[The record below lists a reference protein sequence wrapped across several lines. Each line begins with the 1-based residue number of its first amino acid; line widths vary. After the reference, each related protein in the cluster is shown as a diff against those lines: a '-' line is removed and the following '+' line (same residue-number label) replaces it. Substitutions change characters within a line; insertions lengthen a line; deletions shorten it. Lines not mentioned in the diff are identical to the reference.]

1 MTASELPE
9 VTLNE
14 AAHRFELHVDGHAA
28 VEVFERFPGGIAYL
42 HTIVPKA
49 LEGRGVVFLPD
60 SAVTREVKQKRLMRA
75 DDGNADW
82 EVEMEVRLYREHP
95 SAQRPGKPVV
105 SRLWDYLL
113 QRSKSST
120 TRTPTQ
126 NPP

>member
-49 LEGRGVVFLPD
+49 LEGRGV
-60 SAVTREVKQKRLMRA
+60 
-75 DDGNADW
+75 G
-82 EVEMEVRLYREHP
+82 
-95 SAQRPGKPVV
+95 
-105 SRLWDYLL
+105 SRLVGHILDYAV
-113 QRSKSST
+113 
-120 TRTPTQ
+120 Q
-126 NPP
+126 NQLKVRPDCPFVKAYIDKHAEYQSISLAHGATL